1 MCVVGSAASRLVDER
16 HEDLA
21 LGRVQRRVL
30 AVEHLAVQAVLA
42 IGPDHHLRRTGD
54 REEVRCQD
62 THAHSH
68 SHNHKHG
75 HTSSPALV
83 ATFGTA
89 RGEWRAG
96 RRRFQAISRKKERSS
111 HCSACATD
119 AAARCCHSRAIC
131 RAEAGWR
138 VCVCECA
145 RENIRGRAHTS
156 PRLRHDRESD
166 PRQDLASVVGA
177 RDILEQE
184 AVRDLALLRSVGAE
198 VCQNQV
204 ACKIACLSELRSTRR
219 QD

>member
-1 MCVVGSAASRLVDER
+1 
-16 HEDLA
+16 
-21 LGRVQRRVL
+21 
-30 AVEHLAVQAVLA
+30 
-42 IGPDHHLRRTGD
+42 
-54 REEVRCQD
+54 
-62 THAHSH
+62 
-68 SHNHKHG
+68 
-75 HTSSPALV
+75 
-83 ATFGTA
+83 
-89 RGEWRAG
+89 
-96 RRRFQAISRKKERSS
+96 
-111 HCSACATD
+111 
-119 AAARCCHSRAIC
+119 
-131 RAEAGWR
+131 

>member
-1 MCVVGSAASRLVDER
+1 MQAGGDSKRYRERKREAHTAARVLLTLPLDAATRARYVVVG
-16 HEDLA
+16 
-21 LGRVQRRVL
+21 
-30 AVEHLAVQAVLA
+30 
-42 IGPDHHLRRTGD
+42 
-54 REEVRCQD
+54 
-62 THAHSH
+62 
-68 SHNHKHG
+68 
-75 HTSSPALV
+75 
-83 ATFGTA
+83 
-89 RGEWRAG
+89 
-96 RRRFQAISRKKERSS
+96 RKQVGV
-111 HCSACATD
+111 CA
-119 AAARCCHSRAIC
+119 
-131 RAEAGWR
+131 
-138 VCVCECA
+138 CECA